1 MIIVNFEYQKEKARK
16 IKKRV
21 ERLQEWVKSLD
32 SYLIEYQEYKGDK
45 KHKASQCSFETQKRE
60 KRRFGYEEEKSKY

>member
-21 ERLQEWVKSLD
+21 DELQGWIKSLD
-32 SYLIEYQEYKGDK
+32 SFLVDNEEYKGDK
-45 KHKASQCSFETQKRE
+45 T
-60 KRRFGYEEEKSKY
+60 